1 MRKSYDRRSIS
12 RLPYNSVKI
21 QITKLKDKYNLV
33 RQSGNDKRFFNH
45 LHHFVL
51 TAELYNDIGNS
62 FKAFIYLLLVT
73 LGKKLLAT
81 ALV

>member
-33 RQSGNDKRFFNH
+33 RQSVDHRRPNPDEAITKDF
-45 LHHFVL
+45 L
-51 TAELYNDIGNS
+51 I
-62 FKAFIYLLLVT
+62 IYTILS
-73 LGKKLLAT
+73 
-81 ALV
+81 

>member
-33 RQSGNDKRFFNH
+33 RQSVDHRRPNPDAAMTKDF
-45 LHHFVL
+45 
-51 TAELYNDIGNS
+51 LY
-62 FKAFIYLLLVT
+62 IYTILS
-73 LGKKLLAT
+73 
-81 ALV
+81 

>member
-1 MRKSYDRRSIS
+1 
-12 RLPYNSVKI
+12 
-21 QITKLKDKYNLV
+21 
-33 RQSGNDKRFFNH
+33 
-45 LHHFVL
+45 
-51 TAELYNDIGNS
+51 LYNDIGNS

>member
-33 RQSGNDKRFFNH
+33 HQSVDHRRPNPDAAMTKDF
-45 LHHFVL
+45 L
-51 TAELYNDIGNS
+51 I
-62 FKAFIYLLLVT
+62 IYTILS
-73 LGKKLLAT
+73 
-81 ALV
+81 